1 MKYISQ
7 KTPNSVYSFR
17 RRIPTDLITTLLTK
31 EFKCSLKTKNS
42 IQAQAN
48 AQRINHALELK
59 WSKLRNGQT
68 HSQNQEQQP
77 SSLKEAQQLLDS
89 FGVGEFIPGLGDLG
103 REHFLDHLADKQP
116 HHVRLPSDPNEHHSA
131 ISDHPDA
138 NLSPT
143 ERKALQ
149 ILQRTV
155 SLSDAIDYYIQVSG
169 KQNNRKFVN
178 SAKRSLEFFTEE
190 LGDKP
195 LDQYRRK
202 EIEDRLHQG
211 INQGLK
217 TATISRRLSDVKSAV
232 NKTILNFEY
241 QFKNPFEKH
250 TIPNL
255 REDENSRSSL
265 DANQQ
270 HALTEL
276 FNRNDFGNTV
286 NGLRILFDSG
296 MRVSEVIGLRTQD
309 IYLDQNIPHIKLL
322 RNPFRP
328 LKTKQSERLIPLVG
342 LALIG
347 VKKQLNF
354 IPEGSEWLFPNY
366 INEDD
371 KTVRNDSA
379 SAAMNKR
386 IKPLGFTCH
395 SLRHNLKD
403 RLRLANVSMENIK
416 EIQGWSRGDQ
426 ASKYG
431 EMSLLEL
438 LYKNLKKIE
447 L

>member
-1 MKYISQ
+1 MFILMKYIYQ

-17 RRIPTDLITTLLTK
+17 RRVPADLITTLPKK
-31 EFKCSLKTKNS
+31 EFKCSLKTKHP

-48 AQRINHALELK
+48 AQRINDALELE
-59 WSKLRNGQT
+59 WSKLRSGQT
-68 HSQNQEQQP
+68 QNQEP
-77 SSLKEAQQLLDS
+77 SILMKAEQLLDS
-89 FGVGEFIPGLGDLG
+89 FGVGGYVPGFRDLG
-103 REHFLDHLADKQP
+103 KEHFFDHLDDKQP
-116 HHVRLPSDPNEHHSA
+116 DHVREDPYRPT
-131 ISDHPDA
+131 ILDDPDA
-138 NLSPT
+138 ILSPT
-143 ERKALQ
+143 ERKSLQ
-149 ILQRTV
+149 ILQGPI
-155 SLSDAIDYYIQVSG
+155 SLSDAIDYYIQASG
-169 KQNNRKFVN
+169 KQDDRKFVN

-190 LGDKP
+190 LQDRP

-202 EIEDRLHQG
+202 EIDSRLHQG
-211 INQGLK
+211 ISQGLK
-217 TATISRRLSDVKSAV
+217 TATVSRRLSDVKSAV

-241 QFKNPFEKH
+241 KFKNPFEQH

-255 REDENSRSSL
+255 REDEESRSSL
-265 DANQQ
+265 DADQQ
-270 HALTEL
+270 HALIAL
-276 FNRNDFGNTV
+276 FNQNDFGNTV

-309 IYLDQNIPHIKLL
+309 IYLDHNIPHIKLHK
-322 RNPFRP
+322 NPFRR

-342 LALIG
+342 YALIG
-347 VKKQLNF
+347 VKRQLAF
-354 IPEGSEWLFPNY
+354 IPKDSEWLFPNY
-366 INEDD
+366 VTEAN
-371 KTVRNDSA
+371 KTIRNDSA

-386 IKPLGFTCH
+386 IKPMGFTCH

-403 RLRLANVSMENIK
+403 RLRLANVSMENVK

-438 LYKNLKKIE
+438 LYKDLKEIE

>member
-1 MKYISQ
+1 MKYIYQ
-7 KTPNSVYSFR
+7 KTPTSVYNFR
-17 RRIPTDLITTLLTK
+17 RRVPADLITTLAKK
-31 EFKCSLKTKNS
+31 EIKCSLKTQHP

-48 AQRINHALELK
+48 AQRINDALELK
-59 WSKLRNGQT
+59 WSKLRSGQT

-89 FGVGEFIPGLGDLG
+89 FGVGEVIPGLGDLG
-103 REHFLDHLADKQP
+103 KEHFFDHLADKQP
-116 HHVRLPSDPNEHHSA
+116 DHVRKDPYRPK
-131 ISDHPDA
+131 ILDDPDA

-143 ERKALQ
+143 DRKALQ
-149 ILQRTV
+149 IIQQTAT
-155 SLSDAIDYYIQVSG
+155 LSDAIDYYIQASG
-169 KQNNRKFVN
+169 KQDDRKFVN

-190 LGDKP
+190 LQDKP

-265 DANQQ
+265 DADQQ
-270 HALTEL
+270 HALIAL
-276 FNRNDFGNTV
+276 FNQNDFGNTV

-296 MRVSEVIGLRTQD
+296 MRVSEAIGLRTQD
-309 IYLDQNIPHIKLL
+309 IYLDHNIPHIKLHK
-322 RNPFRP
+322 NPFRP

-342 LALIG
+342 YALIG
-347 VKKQLNF
+347 VKKQLDF
-354 IPEGSEWLFPNY
+354 IPEDSEWLFPNY
-366 INEDD
+366 VTEAD
-371 KTVRNDSA
+371 KTIRNDSA

-386 IKPLGFTCH
+386 IKPMGFTCH

-403 RLRLANVSMENIK
+403 RLRLANVSMENIR

-431 EMSLLEL
+431 EMTLLEL
-438 LYKNLKKIE
+438 LYKDLNKLS
-447 L
+447 

>member
-1 MKYISQ
+1 MFILMKYIYQ

-17 RRIPTDLITTLLTK
+17 RRVPADLITTLPKK
-31 EFKCSLKTKNS
+31 EFKCSLKTKHP

-48 AQRINHALELK
+48 AQRINDALELE
-59 WSKLRNGQT
+59 WSKLRSGQT
-68 HSQNQEQQP
+68 QNQEP
-77 SSLKEAQQLLDS
+77 SILMKAEQLLDS
-89 FGVGEFIPGLGDLG
+89 FGVGGYVPGFRDLG
-103 REHFLDHLADKQP
+103 KEHFFDHLDDKQP
-116 HHVRLPSDPNEHHSA
+116 DHVREDPYRPT
-131 ISDHPDA
+131 ILDDPDA
-138 NLSPT
+138 ILSPT
-143 ERKALQ
+143 ERKSLQ
-149 ILQRTV
+149 ILQGPI
-155 SLSDAIDYYIQVSG
+155 SLSDAIDYYIQASG
-169 KQNNRKFVN
+169 KQDDRKFVN
-178 SAKRSLEFFTEE
+178 SAKRSLEFFTKE
-190 LGDKP
+190 LQDRP

-202 EIEDRLHQG
+202 EIDSRLHQG
-211 INQGLK
+211 ISQGLK
-217 TATISRRLSDVKSAV
+217 TATVSRRLSDVKSAV

-241 QFKNPFEKH
+241 KFKNPFEQH

-265 DANQQ
+265 DTNQQ
-270 HALTEL
+270 KTLTAL
-276 FNRNDFGNTV
+276 FDQNDFGNTM

-309 IYLDQNIPHIKLL
+309 IYLDHNIPHIKLHK
-322 RNPFRP
+322 NPFRR

-342 LALIG
+342 YALIG
-347 VKKQLNF
+347 VKRQLAF
-354 IPEGSEWLFPNY
+354 IPKDSEWLFPNY
-366 INEDD
+366 VTEAN
-371 KTVRNDSA
+371 KTIRNDSA

-386 IKPLGFTCH
+386 IKPMGFTCH

-403 RLRLANVSMENIK
+403 RLRLANVSMENVK

-438 LYKNLKKIE
+438 LYKDLKEIE

>member
-1 MKYISQ
+1 MFILMKYIYQ

-17 RRIPTDLITTLLTK
+17 RRVPADLITTLPKK
-31 EFKCSLKTKNS
+31 EFKCSLKTKHP

-48 AQRINHALELK
+48 AQRINDALELE
-59 WSKLRNGQT
+59 WSKLRSGQT
-68 HSQNQEQQP
+68 QNQEP
-77 SSLKEAQQLLDS
+77 SILMKAEQLLDS
-89 FGVGEFIPGLGDLG
+89 FGVGGYVPGFRDLG
-103 REHFLDHLADKQP
+103 KEHFFDHLDDKQP
-116 HHVRLPSDPNEHHSA
+116 DHVREDPYRPT
-131 ISDHPDA
+131 ILDDPDA
-138 NLSPT
+138 ILSPT
-143 ERKALQ
+143 ERKSLQ
-149 ILQRTV
+149 ILQGPI
-155 SLSDAIDYYIQVSG
+155 SLSDAIDYYIQASG
-169 KQNNRKFVN
+169 KQDDRKFVN

-190 LGDKP
+190 LQDRP

-202 EIEDRLHQG
+202 EIDSRLHQG
-211 INQGLK
+211 ISQGLK
-217 TATISRRLSDVKSAV
+217 TATVSRRLSDVKSAV

-241 QFKNPFEKH
+241 KFKNPFEQH

-265 DANQQ
+265 DTNQQ
-270 HALTEL
+270 KTLTAL
-276 FNRNDFGNTV
+276 FDQNDFGNTM

-309 IYLDQNIPHIKLL
+309 IYLDHNIPHIKLHK
-322 RNPFRP
+322 NPFRR

-342 LALIG
+342 YALIG
-347 VKKQLNF
+347 VKRQLAF
-354 IPEGSEWLFPNY
+354 IPKDSEWLFPNY
-366 INEDD
+366 VTEAN
-371 KTVRNDSA
+371 KTIRNDSA

-386 IKPLGFTCH
+386 IKPMGFTCH

-403 RLRLANVSMENIK
+403 RLRLANVSMENVK

-438 LYKNLKKIE
+438 LYKDLKEIE

>member
-1 MKYISQ
+1 MFILMKYIYQ

-17 RRIPTDLITTLLTK
+17 RRVPADLITTLSTK
-31 EFKCSLKTKNS
+31 EFKCSLKTKHP

-48 AQRINHALELK
+48 AQRINDALELK
-59 WSKLRNGQT
+59 WNELRSGQA
-68 HSQNQEQQP
+68 QNQEQQP
-77 SSLKEAQQLLDS
+77 SNLKEAQQLLDS
-89 FGVGEFIPGLGDLG
+89 FGVGGYVQGIDDLG
-103 REHFLDHLADKQP
+103 KEHFFDHLADKQP
-116 HHVRLPSDPNEHHSA
+116 DHVRDPNQYRPK
-131 ISDHPDA
+131 ILDDPDA

-143 ERKALQ
+143 DRKALQ
-149 ILQRTV
+149 ILQGTI
-155 SLSDAIDYYIQVSG
+155 SLSDAIDYYIQASG
-169 KQNNRKFVN
+169 KQNDRKFVN
-178 SAKRSLEFFTEE
+178 SAKRSLRFFTDE
-190 LGDKP
+190 LQDKP

-217 TATISRRLSDVKSAV
+217 TATIARRLSDVKSAV

-265 DANQQ
+265 DADQQ
-270 HALTEL
+270 HALIAL
-276 FNRNDFGNTV
+276 FNQNDFGNTV

-296 MRVSEVIGLRTQD
+296 MRVSEAIGLRTQD
-309 IYLDQNIPHIKLL
+309 IYLDHNIPHIKLHK
-322 RNPFRP
+322 NPFRP

-342 LALIG
+342 YALIG
-347 VKKQLNF
+347 VKRQLDF
-354 IPEGSEWLFPNY
+354 IPEDSEWLFPNY
-366 INEDD
+366 VTEAN
-371 KTVRNDSA
+371 KTIRNDSA

-386 IKPLGFTCH
+386 IKPMGFTCH

-403 RLRLANVSMENIK
+403 RLRLANVSMENVK

-431 EMSLLEL
+431 EMTLLEL
-438 LYKNLKKIE
+438 LYKDLKK
-447 L
+447 LSSS